1 MLIRIGD
8 ALVDPSEIVAVRDLF
23 EPVDVK
29 PTLAVWL
36 RNGETFDVE
45 ATMDEAEAALI
56 DAGVIEDP
64 EADAG
69 RPLTD
74 IERSTLQELDEV
86 GYEWM
91 ARDGDGKLYAFMSK
105 PKKEGAYWDVDADR
119 DELKPQRIETG
130 FDFID
135 AADEDPWQVAC
146 LLAE

>member
-8 ALVDPSEIVAVRDLF
+8 TWIDPSEIMIVQPLHISSEHYVKILLRSHPEVICIQADEDAV
-23 EPVDVK
+23 
-29 PTLAVWL
+29 
-36 RNGETFDVE
+36 
-45 ATMDEAEAALI
+45 EAALI

-64 EADAG
+64 EADAE

-74 IERSTLQELDEV
+74 IERSTLQELDDV

>member
-8 ALVDPSEIVAVRDLF
+8 TWIDPSEIMIVQPLHISSEHYVKILLRSHPDTICIQADEDAV
-23 EPVDVK
+23 
-29 PTLAVWL
+29 
-36 RNGETFDVE
+36 
-45 ATMDEAEAALI
+45 EAALI

-64 EADAG
+64 EADAE

-135 AADEDPWQVAC
+135 AADEDPWQVAY